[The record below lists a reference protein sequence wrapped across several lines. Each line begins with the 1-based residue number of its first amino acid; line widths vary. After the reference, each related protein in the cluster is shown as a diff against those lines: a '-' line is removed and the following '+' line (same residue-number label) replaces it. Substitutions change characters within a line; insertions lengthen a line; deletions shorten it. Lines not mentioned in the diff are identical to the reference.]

1 MEKVIYQQNNNDG
14 YKDVC
19 TIQWDFGKTNLMA
32 TISIF
37 DSEGVRVNQLM
48 NNKMIGNK
56 GSEIWEGTSE
66 NGAQLKT
73 GMYIVFMQVFSE
85 DGEVE
90 SYKKVVVLHN

>member
-1 MEKVIYQQNNNDG
+1 MRKCLLLFIIASCWQVGFAQFTDNFTDEK
-14 YKDVC
+14 
-19 TIQWDFGKTNLMA
+19 
-32 TISIF
+32 
-37 DSEGVRVNQLM
+37 
-48 NNKMIGNK
+48 
-56 GSEIWEGTSE
+56 SE

>member
-1 MEKVIYQQNNNDG
+1 
-14 YKDVC
+14 
-19 TIQWDFGKTNLMA
+19 MA

-37 DSEGVRVNQLM
+37 DSEGIRVNQLM

-85 DGEVE
+85 EGEVE

>member
-1 MEKVIYQQNNNDG
+1 
-14 YKDVC
+14 
-19 TIQWDFGKTNLMA
+19 MA

-85 DGEVE
+85 D
-90 SYKKVVVLHN
+90 